1 MANVSLTKHQEQFI
15 HKKVKSGRYLST
27 SEVVREGLR
36 LLEEE
41 DHLRDERLKAL
52 RSDIAIGTRQLQ
64 EGKVVNG
71 AAAFR
76 KARTRVQKRSTAS

>member
-15 HKKVKSGRYLST
+15 QKKVKSGRYLST

-52 RSDIAIGTRQLQ
+52 RSDIAVGTRQLK
-64 EGKVVNG
+64 EGRVVDG

-76 KARTRVQKRSTAS
+76 KARKSVQRRLKAS